1 MSVII
6 HIVHLLIIA
15 SMNVI
20 LPAFHNIENY
30 VCGQWSSE
38 MLHYKE

>member
-15 SMNVI
+15 SMNII
-20 LPAFHNIENY
+20 LPASNTENY
-30 VCGQWSSE
+30 EHSQQGSE
-38 MLHYKE
+38 MPQRK

>member
-15 SMNVI
+15 SMNII
-20 LPAFHNIENY
+20 LPASENIENY
-30 VCGQWSSE
+30 EHHQQGSE
-38 MLHYKE
+38 MLQHK

>member
-15 SMNVI
+15 SMNI
-20 LPAFHNIENY
+20 ISPASENIENY
-30 VCGQWSSE
+30 ERHQQGSE
-38 MLHYKE
+38 MLQHK

>member
-15 SMNVI
+15 SMNII
-20 LPAFHNIENY
+20 LPAFKNTENY
-30 VCGQWSSE
+30 ERSQQGAE
-38 MLHYKE
+38 MLQYK